1 MLIYLAHAGR
11 LMLAVSALSAASA
24 MATEL
29 TLPEALKRTVLQS
42 PALQLYPYQQR
53 INDAAAIQAAVTPN
67 PELNVSLENV
77 LGNGSS
83 SGVKSAELTL
93 TLSQLIELGD
103 KRQKRLAVS
112 QWQSQLSTEQYQLAK
127 VDALAATMRSYLDVL
142 QQQALQQWT
151 LEKIASEQQALEVAK
166 QRARAGAVSDA
177 DVARLE
183 LRVLQSQIDQQALLS
198 EQQFLVQL
206 LAQHWSQAADFT
218 QVSGDLSQ
226 LPQLPTLA
234 DVMLQLQQ
242 APQLH
247 YWLTQSRL
255 LQSQQ
260 QLAQALGQADL
271 TVGAGVRRN
280 EALNE
285 NALVLQ
291 FSMPL
296 MLNNPNQGNQ
306 LASIAATEQSE
317 LVAQQQQQQLQL
329 QVQRSHQQLTEL
341 SRQLHDYRQ
350 ALLPAAER
358 VVQKILAGYQQGLFD
373 MTDLLAAQ
381 QDILQAKRTV
391 IDLQYRLHVQLLEQE
406 RLTGLPMVVNGPVGL
421 NANANVFHARQS
433 STQLSTFPIPTSVS
447 LNNVKSTSQQELSK

>member
-1 MLIYLAHAGR
+1 
-11 LMLAVSALSAASA
+11 
-24 MATEL
+24 
-29 TLPEALKRTVLQS
+29 
-42 PALQLYPYQQR
+42 
-53 INDAAAIQAAVTPN
+53 
-67 PELNVSLENV
+67 
-77 LGNGSS
+77 
-83 SGVKSAELTL
+83 
-93 TLSQLIELGD
+93 
-103 KRQKRLAVS
+103 KRLAVS

-151 LEKIASEQQALEVAK
+151 LEKIASEQQALQVAK

-198 EQQFLVQL
+198 EQHFLVQL

-218 QVSGDLSQ
+218 QVNGDLSQ

-234 DVMLQLQQ
+234 NVMLQLQQ
-242 APQLH
+242 APQLQF
-247 YWLTQSRL
+247 WLTQSRL

-271 TVGAGVRRN
+271 TVGAGIRRN

-341 SRQLHDYRQ
+341 SRQLHDYQQ

-406 RLTGLPMVVNGPVGL
+406 RLTGLPMVVNGPTGLSSNTVGSSARL
-421 NANANVFHARQS
+421 FNAKALTAKPFNTQVTTSQAVISQTPISQASSAAASTSPSLTNVM
-433 STQLSTFPIPTSVS
+433 
-447 LNNVKSTSQQELSK
+447 STSQQELSK